1 MKSLFIMVTLTL
13 VLSMATTVFAAE
25 QGFDKVGAQHW
36 AYAAVSEL
44 VKSGIIDE
52 YSGNIITR
60 YEMAMLTAK
69 AIQKYETASDENKA
83 IIDKLSIEFAS
94 ELNTLGA
101 RADKS
106 EKKRDKAKAAAR
118 DNLTFSGSTKTEWI
132 TERDDNKGTRATKFK
147 SEVKLNALIEADERT
162 KIMAGI
168 N

>member
-36 AYAAVSEL
+36 
-44 VKSGIIDE
+44 
-52 YSGNIITR
+52 
-60 YEMAMLTAK
+60 